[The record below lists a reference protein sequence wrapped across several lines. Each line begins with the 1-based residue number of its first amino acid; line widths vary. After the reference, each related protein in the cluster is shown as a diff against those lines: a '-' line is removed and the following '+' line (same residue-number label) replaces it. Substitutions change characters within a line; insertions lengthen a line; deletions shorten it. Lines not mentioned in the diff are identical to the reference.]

1 MEENKEIKV
10 RLSTVIY
17 LFIILV
23 LVVALGVT
31 YYLGFVK
38 DDNSDNMI
46 SKENNIYVNEQ
57 VTETNNNIEEK
68 VENNGNEQ
76 DLNKYKG
83 NEAINIIAKEDTRF
97 VINEIK
103 NNGDTYIISANIL
116 EKEPRKI
123 LEEEYKDILE
133 GQEITFR
140 DIKWKY
146 NKSIDYGEDIIFLKS
161 LKDYNNNQATE
172 VIALQSSDNEG
183 IRYFT
188 NIAGVSSNLC
198 DYSGVKVEFE
208 VSKDIKVCKFWGEF
222 EYVNGKLVYR
232 SVENENIETT
242 PQTIDTLIEILNNNE
257 PGTYGFYEECIAYV
271 SNGNVDAIQIFEK

>member
-140 DIKWKY
+140 DIRWKY
-146 NKSIDYGEDIIFLKS
+146 NKSIDYGEDAIFLKS

-232 SVENENIETT
+232 SVENEDIETT
-242 PQTIDTLIEILNNNE
+242 SQTIDTLIEILNNNE
-257 PGTYGFYEECIAYV
+257 PGTHGTYEECIAYV

>member
-46 SKENNIYVNEQ
+46 SKGNDIFVNEQ
-57 VTETNNNIEEK
+57 VTEINNNIEEQ

-83 NEAINIIAKEDTRF
+83 NEAINVIAKEDTRF

-146 NKSIDYGEDIIFLKS
+146 NKSIDYGEDVIFLKS
-161 LKDYNNNQATE
+161 LKDYNNMQATE

-222 EYVNGKLVYR
+222 EYVNGKLVYK
-232 SVENENIETT
+232 SVENEDIETT